1 MTSRQAAGLLGVVK
15 KPYPQYI
22 AVAFESGTNG
32 RPLRRD
38 GQLHSRSLQILH
50 YMYYRIIVK
59 TGGRD
64 QQIQLDPCAL
74 HPLSILTV
82 TTTMQSFLMFSLD
95 QSRSDAHFDRQET
108 CASPE
113 FL

>member
-15 KPYPQYI
+15 KPYPQCI

-38 GQLHSRSLQILH
+38 GQLHSRSLQILRC
-50 YMYYRIIVK
+50 YSIIVK

-82 TTTMQSFLMFSLD
+82 TITMQSFLMFSLD

-108 CASPE
+108 SASPD
-113 FL
+113 FF